1 MFHAIYKKMSQS
13 KLEIL
18 LKRKKEISFSDYMEF
33 ILFDKE
39 SGLYENHEILG
50 KKDTLLHLL

>member
-1 MFHAIYKKMSQS
+1 MSQS

-18 LKRKKEISFSDYMEF
+18 LKERKEISFSDYMEF

-39 SGLYENHEILG
+39 AGLYENHEILG
-50 KKDTLLHLL
+50 KKRKIA

>member
-1 MFHAIYKKMSQS
+1 MSQS

-18 LKRKKEISFSDYMEF
+18 LKERKEISFSDYMEF

-39 SGLYENHEILG
+39 AGLYENH
-50 KKDTLLHLL
+50 